1 MTLGEA
7 GLVPGRAGVPGDL
20 HSAVLGAGDG
30 PAGPAPGEVRLGG
43 AQPVGASGQHPGAER
58 RVQLVAGE
66 GHPVDVQL
74 GQRDGPVR
82 GELGG
87 VQHDAGAVGVG
98 GGGQFA
104 DRPDL
109 PGDVGGAGDADQCRA
124 VRLAGG
130 EGPLQGAD
138 GLLVAAGRVE
148 DGEAGGAPGQ
158 QRGVVL
164 GLEDEDLAP
173 FGEGAYQ
180 QVEGVGGGA
189 GEEELVAGAAAEEGG
204 DGGPAL
210 LEEVG
215 GELGEVPGAP
225 VDAAVVGGVGG
236 HVVPDPLE
244 GGGAGGVVEG
254 GVGALPAGGERD
266 GHVGAQNGQRGTN
279 RRFGDGVDGGGGHG
293 YSRSGVRRG
302 VWRRPT
308 ARTEKGVRGGGNR
321 GPGPGSY
328 PGGTASLPG
337 RRRPRGGRKRET
349 PCRADRP

>member
-1 MTLGEA
+1 MTQTSA
-7 GLVPGRAGVPGDL
+7 GPYGSRAARARSRVRTASSWLRGASRTVRREERQGSSAAWCSVSKTKTSHPSGRAPT
-20 HSAVLGAGDG
+20 S
-30 PAGPAPGEVRLGG
+30 RL
-43 AQPVGASGQHPGAER
+43 R
-58 RVQLVAGE
+58 
-66 GHPVDVQL
+66 
-74 GQRDGPVR
+74 
-82 GELGG
+82 
-87 VQHDAGAVGVG
+87 
-98 GGGQFA
+98 
-104 DRPDL
+104 
-109 PGDVGGAGDADQCRA
+109 
-124 VRLAGG
+124 
-130 EGPLQGAD
+130 
-138 GLLVAAGRVE
+138 
-148 DGEAGGAPGQ
+148 
-158 QRGVVL
+158 
-164 GLEDEDLAP
+164 
-173 FGEGAYQ
+173 
-180 QVEGVGGGA
+180 GVGGGA

-302 VWRRPT
+302 VWRRP
-308 ARTEKGVRGGGNR
+308 AAKTEKGVRGGGNR

-328 PGGTASLPG
+328 PEGTASLPG
-337 RRRPRGGRKRET
+337 RRRPREEGKERRRVGPTGPNAFACSREPLPRRTRTPGHSPRRGAKSALAADGLTAAWSSPGAPRHGRRVAGQRAGAVVAVT
-349 PCRADRP
+349 HDLPASCHTGRNAQGAVRHADRASGCGYSTALRGP